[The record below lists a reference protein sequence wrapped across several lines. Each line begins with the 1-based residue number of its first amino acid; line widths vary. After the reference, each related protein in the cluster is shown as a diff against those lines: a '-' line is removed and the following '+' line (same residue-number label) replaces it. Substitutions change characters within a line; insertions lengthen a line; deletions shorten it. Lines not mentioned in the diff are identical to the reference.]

1 MKSPHMPTLG
11 VTVVIVIVAIMLYH
25 FGLKGKKL

>member
-11 VTVVIVIVAIMLYH
+11 VTVVIIVVVLVLYH
-25 FGLKGKKL
+25 FTLAKKR

>member
-11 VTVVIVIVAIMLYH
+11 VTVVIVVVALFIYH
-25 FGLKGKKL
+25 FGLKKKL